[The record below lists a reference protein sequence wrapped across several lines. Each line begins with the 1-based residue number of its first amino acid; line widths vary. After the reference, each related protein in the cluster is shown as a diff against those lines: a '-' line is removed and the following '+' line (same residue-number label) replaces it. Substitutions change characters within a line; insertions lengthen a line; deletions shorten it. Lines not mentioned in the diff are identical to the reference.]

1 MKSRTCIV
9 TPKVWNLELDQ
20 ILHKNKESLLQI
32 NQEWLLQWQW
42 QQQQQHKQSRRDPK
56 QFTEGVFIKGKS
68 WGIPSLQVWDWLP
81 PLG

>member
-56 QFTEGVFIKGKS
+56 QFMEGVFIKGKA